1 MNFGVR
7 LGRLVLGVVLCSGV
21 LAFAEPAAAQMNLA
35 LSRLAVPSS
44 PGDPLCDSNTP
55 LGSARAFCADNDA
68 WRRLATDFAGSL
80 IPPLLTPARTRG
92 PRSFYIGM
100 EVFLTPIVPGADHW
114 RRGTEGPGTST
125 STGEN
130 RFADSVLA
138 WTRLELRKALPFG
151 FELGTSLGFLPNSTY
166 WTLGLEV
173 RWALL
178 EGWLSDDW
186 WVPDL
191 AVRGAVQT
199 LLGDSEFNTTIASV
213 DLTLSNSV
221 IVGDELEISPYLAGQ
236 LSWTFADTELV
247 DLTPNVNSFDTCA
260 PVPGGTVPMC
270 RGGSGDDYNNNVV
283 FDSIRTMRARMIFG
297 LQARYEVFTLTGAFA
312 FDLVPPGE
320 LDSSIPDD
328 IDRQY
333 QINIG
338 VGLSY

>member
-1 MNFGVR
+1 MIGA
-7 LGRLVLGVVLCSGV
+7 LLSAGLVLGL
-21 LAFAEPAAAQMNLA
+21 LFAPVAAEAQMDLA
-35 LSRLAVPSS
+35 LSRLRIDA
-44 PGDPLCDSNTP
+44 DPMNPDCPITTG
-55 LGSARAFCADNDA
+55 LGSARRYCADNDA
-68 WRRLATDFAGSL
+68 WRRLATDFAGAL

-92 PRSFYIGM
+92 PRAFYIGM
-100 EVFLTPIVPGADHW
+100 EVFFTPIVPGSDHW
-114 RRGTEGPGTST
+114 RRGTEGPGTTT
-125 STGEN
+125 SMGEN
-130 RFADSVLA
+130 RFVDSVLA

-151 FELGTSLGFLPNSTY
+151 FELGTSLGFLPNSSY
-166 WTLGLEV
+166 WTLGLEI
-173 RWALL
+173 RWAVL

-199 LLGDSEFNTTIASV
+199 LLGDPEFNTTVAALDV
-213 DLTLSNSV
+213 TLSNSV
-221 IVGDELEISPYLAGQ
+221 VVADELEISPYLAGQ

-247 DLTPNVNSFDTCA
+247 DLTPETNAFATCQ
-260 PVPGGTVPMC
+260 PEPGSTIPTC
-270 RGGSGDDYNNNVV
+270 RGGGTGDDYNNNVV

-320 LDSSIPDD
+320 LDQSIPDD

-333 QINIG
+333 QIDVG